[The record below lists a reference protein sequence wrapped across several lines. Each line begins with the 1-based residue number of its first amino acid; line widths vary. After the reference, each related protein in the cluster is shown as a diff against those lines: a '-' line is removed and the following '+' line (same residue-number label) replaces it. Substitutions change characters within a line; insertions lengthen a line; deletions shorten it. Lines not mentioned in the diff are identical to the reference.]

1 MLEYVETRRRHTDI
15 GGLEE
20 YTDMDACRNGETKK
34 KKNDIE
40 WSRIGGM
47 YPMGYKRG
55 RIVPGGVLLW
65 PMSWAQRS
73 QIHDMT
79 GNVHRN

>member
-1 MLEYVETRRRHTDI
+1 MWKHVDGTQISEDWRSIRIWMLAGTERQ
-15 GGLEE
+15 
-20 YTDMDACRNGETKK
+20 KK

>member
-1 MLEYVETRRRHTDI
+1 MWKHVDGTQISEDWRSIRIWMLAGTERQE
-15 GGLEE
+15 
-20 YTDMDACRNGETKK
+20 